1 MGHGHDAFLSRL
13 NQLGPALLGA
23 FEAFEYARRRL
34 HPPRLGEL
42 RDALQPIG
50 ARLSSA
56 LAEFG
61 SAPPPPGLEPLAGQL
76 AQAAASMEQA
86 VRDFCSPAQP
96 QEAIPLVLAAMH
108 RHCRA
113 QALLYPLRKALPP
126 VSRYFVEAPFRDR
139 LDELDP
145 ERAKH
150 EPVGIFQVRDPSTER
165 GGFWLYV
172 PESYDGTPWPLV
184 VALHG
189 GSGTGADF
197 LWSWLSEA
205 RGRRFLLMA
214 PTSLGSTWSLM
225 GEDVDGPALRV
236 MVDYVREGWGVD
248 PERILLTGLSDGAT
262 YTLLAGLQEGM
273 PFTAFA
279 PVSGVLHPGNA
290 VNGNLERARGRRI
303 LIVHGALDW
312 MFPIALA
319 RLARDELAAA
329 GAAVVLREVPDLSHT
344 YPRDENDR
352 ILTWFDPSLAL
363 PAGDQ

>member
-1 MGHGHDAFLSRL
+1 M
-13 NQLGPALLGA
+13 
-23 FEAFEYARRRL
+23 
-34 HPPRLGEL
+34 
-42 RDALQPIG
+42 I
-50 ARLSSA
+50 
-56 LAEFG
+56 
-61 SAPPPPGLEPLAGQL
+61 
-76 AQAAASMEQA
+76 
-86 VRDFCSPAQP
+86 
-96 QEAIPLVLAAMH
+96 LAAMH

-113 QALLYPLRKALPP
+113 QALLYPLRRALPP

-145 ERAKH
+145 ERAKD

-214 PTSLGSTWSLM
+214 PTSHGSTWSLM
-225 GEDVDGPALRV
+225 GDDVDAPALCA
-236 MVDYVREGWGVD
+236 MVDYVREGWKVD

-279 PVSGVLHPGNA
+279 PVSGVLHPANA
-290 VNGNLERARGRRI
+290 ANGNLQRARGRRI

-312 MFPIALA
+312 MFPVALA
-319 RLARDELAAA
+319 RLARDDLAAA
-329 GAAVVLREVPDLSHT
+329 GAAVLFREVPDLSHA

-363 PAGDQ
+363 PRSPQRERAQLASSFVPVHRSLISGCLIVHSRTRRSASASARRGGRSGSGWASAPPGGRTCFACSSSSIAALRLPRRSCSSLAR